1 VSKCAVEIIYV
12 ARAAD
17 NVFFVR
23 GPVFSSFFGCGP
35 KLSCVKYG
43 CILCGA
49 SRAVYLSKKSFLG
62 LFVGVVQLSLKSTH
76 CFWHTGIWRKASWP

>member
-1 VSKCAVEIIYV
+1 VEIIYV

-49 SRAVYLSKKSFLG
+49 SEPFTSRRKVFWGFSWESFTSHWSRLIVSGTRAFDV
-62 LFVGVVQLSLKSTH
+62 
-76 CFWHTGIWRKASWP
+76 